1 MLIGV
6 ANGKRWMTMT
16 DLIKAMAEVNDLNR
30 SHGVTQRG
38 GKKYTEVFVR
48 VEAFRKAF
56 GTKLGITTERL
67 EDDGNKV
74 VVQAR
79 VINESGMIV
88 GSGLA
93 EEIRGSS
100 NVNRTSPLENAET
113 SAIGRALASLG
124 LHGGSYASSFE
135 IDVAQHNDKA
145 LKEKPAPKPQQ
156 KETLPDQQKAI
167 EWCKALIAKYDA
179 APTLKALHDID
190 RNTPDEHLNALKQDY
205 PKLHARLIQRFTE
218 KENSYE

>member
-1 MLIGV
+1 MSNLEQ
-6 ANGKRWMTMT
+6 
-16 DLIKAMAEVNDLNR
+16 AMKDVNNLNR
-30 SHGVTQRG
+30 TEGVTQRG

-93 EEIRGSS
+93 EEIR
-100 NVNRTSPLENAET
+100 VHLMLTAPL
-113 SAIGRALASLG
+113 R
-124 LHGGSYASSFE
+124 
-135 IDVAQHNDKA
+135 
-145 LKEKPAPKPQQ
+145 
-156 KETLPDQQKAI
+156 
-167 EWCKALIAKYDA
+167 
-179 APTLKALHDID
+179 
-190 RNTPDEHLNALKQDY
+190 
-205 PKLHARLIQRFTE
+205 
-218 KENSYE
+218 

>member
-1 MLIGV
+1 
-6 ANGKRWMTMT
+6 MT

-56 GTKLGITTERL
+56 GTKLGIVTERL
-67 EDDGNKV
+67 EDDGTKV
-74 VVQAR
+74 VVHAK
-79 VINESGMIV
+79 VINENGMVV

-135 IDVAQHNDKA
+135 IDVAQHNDQVITQKEQQQQAEPQSAVEIHKQWREYVYGCKA
-145 LKEKPAPKPQQ
+145 MIDTATNMRELYRVNDSLPDEAMDTLKHQFPDLFKELTEYYDNKEKQVQ
-156 KETLPDQQKAI
+156 
-167 EWCKALIAKYDA
+167 
-179 APTLKALHDID
+179 
-190 RNTPDEHLNALKQDY
+190 
-205 PKLHARLIQRFTE
+205 
-218 KENSYE
+218 